1 MSGKKALL
9 LASLFAANSILAGC
23 GGGSATNKILYAS
36 HTENKD
42 FTANVYNATESRV
55 QDAEFEFVNSNR
67 DVNLQIDQVMAAV
80 DEHPAAIVLV
90 PVDAEALIPAVK
102 KANNANIPVI
112 ATNRDLNGGDFVMVK
127 SDDKQ
132 AGQLQG
138 EYMAKNLPQNAKV
151 VYLMGES
158 TQGSAQERFQGFKE
172 ACLDKRKDVTLL
184 AKADANWSEA
194 EAVKFATLWMTL
206 FPQIDG
212 VIAGNDTMALGAM
225 KTMLAAG
232 RKGFLVS
239 GVDAKGEAVE
249 AIKKGVMHHSAKQNA
264 DKIGEQIANAIQ
276 KGRAGNPQT
285 GEVRVP
291 FSSVTID
298 TLN

>member
-1 MSGKKALL
+1 MYSKKALL
-9 LASLFAANSILAGC
+9 IASLFAASAMIAGC
-23 GGGSATNKILYAS
+23 GGGGASNKVLYAS

-42 FTANVYNATESRV
+42 FAGNVFKATQSRV
-55 QDAEFEFVNSNR
+55 TDAKFEFANSNR

-80 DEHPAAIVLV
+80 DEKPAAIVLIA
-90 PVDAEALIPAVK
+90 VDADALIPAVK
-102 KANNANIPVI
+102 KANDAGVPVV
-112 ATNRDLNGGDFVMVK
+112 ATNRDLNGGEFVMVK
-127 SDDKQ
+127 SDDRQ
-132 AGQLQG
+132 AGALQG
-138 EYMAKNLPQNAKV
+138 EYMAKHLPQNAKV

-184 AKADANWSEA
+184 AKADASWSEA
-194 EAVKFATLWMTL
+194 EAVKYATLWMSL

-232 RKGFLVS
+232 RSGFLVS

-249 AIKKGVMHHSAKQNA
+249 AIKKGTMHHSAKQNA
-264 DKIGEQIANAIQ
+264 DKIGEQIADAIK
-276 KGRAGNPQT
+276 KGRAGEKLS

-291 FSSVTID
+291 FSSVTKE
-298 TLN
+298 NVN

>member
-1 MSGKKALL
+1 MKAQQALIF
-9 LASLFAANSILAGC
+9 ASLIAVGSLIAGC
-23 GGGSATNKILYAS
+23 GGGASSNKIIYAS

-42 FTANVYNATESRV
+42 FAGNVFKATEAGVSG
-55 QDAEFEFVNSNR
+55 AEFEFLNSNR
-67 DVNLQIDQVMAAV
+67 DVNLQIDQVMAAADDKV
-80 DEHPAAIVLV
+80 SAIVLI
-90 PVDAEALIPAVK
+90 PVDADALIPV
-102 KANNANIPVI
+102 V

-138 EYMAKNLPQNAKV
+138 EYMAKNLPPNAKV

-158 TQGSAQERFQGFKE
+158 SQGSAQERFQGFKE
-172 ACLDKRKDVTLL
+172 ACLDKRSDITLL
-184 AKADANWSEA
+184 AKVDASWSEA
-194 EAVKFATLWMTL
+194 EAVKYATLWMSM

-232 RKGFLVS
+232 RSGFLVS

-249 AIKKGVMHHSAKQNA
+249 AIKKGTMHHSAKQSA
-264 DKIGEQIANAIQ
+264 DKIGEQIANAIN
-276 KGRAGNPQT
+276 KGRAGDIQK

-291 FSSVTID
+291 FTSVTKD

>member
-1 MSGKKALL
+1 MNGKKAP
-9 LASLFAANSILAGC
+9 LFASIFVSSALLAGC
-23 GGGSATNKILYAS
+23 GSSASTNKILYAS

-42 FTANVYNATESRV
+42 FTANVFNATTSRV
-55 QDAEFEFVNSNR
+55 SDAEFEFANSNR

-80 DEHPAAIVLV
+80 DEHPAAIVLI
-90 PVDAEALIPAVK
+90 PVDGEALIPAVK
-102 KANNANIPVI
+102 KANNAGVPVI
-112 ATNRDLNGGDFVMVK
+112 ATNRDLNGGDFVMIK

-138 EYMAKNLPQNAKV
+138 EYMAQNLPPNAKI

-172 ACLDKRKDVTLL
+172 ACLDKRKDITLL
-184 AKADANWSEA
+184 AKADASWSEA
-194 EAVKFATLWMTL
+194 EAVKYATLWMSL

-232 RKGFLVS
+232 RSGFLVS

-249 AIKKGVMHHSAKQNA
+249 AIKKGTMHHSAKQNA
-264 DKIGEQIANAIQ
+264 DKIGEQIAEAIQ

-291 FSSVTID
+291 FSSVTAD
-298 TLN
+298 TLK

>member
-1 MSGKKALL
+1 MKAQQALIF
-9 LASLFAANSILAGC
+9 ASLIAVGSLIAGC
-23 GGGSATNKILYAS
+23 GGGASSNKIIYAS

-42 FTANVYNATESRV
+42 FAGNVFKATEAGVSG
-55 QDAEFEFVNSNR
+55 AEFEFLNSNR
-67 DVNLQIDQVMAAV
+67 DVNLQIDQVMAAADDKV
-80 DEHPAAIVLV
+80 SAIVLI
-90 PVDAEALIPAVK
+90 PVDADALIPAVE
-102 KANNANIPVI
+102 KANKAGIPVV

-138 EYMAKNLPQNAKV
+138 EYMAKNLPPNAKV

-158 TQGSAQERFQGFKE
+158 SQGSAQERFQGFKE
-172 ACLDKRKDVTLL
+172 ACLDKRSDIILL
-184 AKADANWSEA
+184 AKVDASWSEA
-194 EAVKFATLWMTL
+194 EAVKYATLWMSM

-232 RKGFLVS
+232 RSGFLVS

-249 AIKKGVMHHSAKQNA
+249 AIKKGTMHHSAKQSA
-264 DKIGEQIANAIQ
+264 DKIGEQIANAIN
-276 KGRAGNPQT
+276 KGRAGDIQK

-291 FSSVTID
+291 FTSVTKD